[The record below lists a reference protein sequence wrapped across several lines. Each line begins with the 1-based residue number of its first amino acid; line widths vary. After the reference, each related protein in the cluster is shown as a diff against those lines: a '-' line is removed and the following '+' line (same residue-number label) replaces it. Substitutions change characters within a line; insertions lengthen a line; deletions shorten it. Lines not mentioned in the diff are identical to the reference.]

1 MLLTKVAIK
10 NYRLLV
16 DTELNIDKDL
26 TLIVGRN
33 NTGKTSCMDL
43 IGKVLNDEDLSY
55 DDYPLLK
62 RKFTFF
68 LLSCFMQ
75 EKISYDKL
83 CQKIPKATID
93 FWVDYSLDAPDANLG
108 ALSPFIIDVDVDT
121 TQAQIRGEY
130 GLKMDEEHL
139 RQLLEPCFFED
150 GVFVNNISEVRE
162 VCAANFH
169 KLFGLSVY
177 AINPKNPKDRQLKNT
192 KRVSRVVSI
201 LSHPCRTIFGRIC
214 RTE

>member
-1 MLLTKVAIK
+1 MLLTIVAIK
-10 NYRLLV
+10 NYRLFV

-75 EKISYDKL
+75 EKISYDQL
-83 CQKIPKATID
+83 CQRIPKTTLD

-139 RQLLEPCFFED
+139 RQLFEPCFFEN
-150 GVFVNNISEVRE
+150 GVFVNNISEARE

-177 AINPKNPKDRQLKNT
+177 AINPKNPN
-192 KRVSRVVSI
+192 
-201 LSHPCRTIFGRIC
+201 
-214 RTE
+214 

>member
-1 MLLTKVAIK
+1 MEDIMLLTKVAIK

-83 CQKIPKATID
+83 CQKIPKTTID

-139 RQLLEPCFFED
+139 RQLFEPCFFEN
-150 GVFVNNISEVRE
+150 GVFVNNISEARE
-162 VCAANFH
+162 VCAANFR

-177 AINPKNPKDRQLKNT
+177 NSKVIQISLKAILGGKAGIQ
-192 KRVSRVVSI
+192 
-201 LSHPCRTIFGRIC
+201 
-214 RTE
+214 